1 MELAENAAHPK
12 RPERDIY
19 SVSRLNREV
28 RVLLERGF
36 GSLWLEAEISNFAK
50 PSSGHWYFSL
60 KDATAQVR
68 CAMFRQRNMLCAFTA
83 RDGQKVLV
91 RARIGLYEPRGEYQL
106 IVDHMEDAGLGALQ
120 RQFEELSAKLER
132 EGLFAAERK
141 RPLPSLP
148 RRIGI
153 ITSPTGA
160 AVRDILHVLAR
171 RFPAAAVLVYPVP
184 VQGAQAAAEI
194 VAALEAAGRRAE
206 CDVLILARGGGSL
219 EDLWAF
225 NDERLA
231 RAIVASPIPVITG
244 IGHEIDFTI
253 ADFAADMRAPTPS
266 AAAEMVVPDA
276 EEWFSAFVR
285 LGARLQRCMLRRLE
299 EHRERLR
306 WLTGRAALVSPA
318 ARLGAQAQRLDE
330 LEQCLVRAVRRRLQ
344 EHRERLRWL
353 AGRAALMSPSA
364 RLTQQ
369 RLRLDILEQQ
379 LNRAWRQAI
388 NSRRER
394 LLPLI
399 RTLECRQSARDA
411 GARLRHRQRRRRCH
425 SSQCRG
431 RQAGHDHRSAP
442 CPRQGSR
449 QNRRPVVMR
458 GSRAA
463 FASIVWGCALL
474 ARSPHALGV
483 DLPHENAVPGG
494 VKILRLNSTAT
505 SMPYVDTDGH
515 RALVVQDGATWVA
528 VIGIPLAAP
537 LGVAAGDGARSQR
550 HARA

>member
-1 MELAENAAHPK
+1 MVLAENATHPK
-12 RPERDIY
+12 RPDRDIY

-36 GSLWLEAEISNFAK
+36 GSLWLEAEISNFTR

-60 KDATAQVR
+60 KDAAAQVR

-83 RDGQKVLV
+83 SDGQKVLV

-106 IVDHMEDAGLGALQ
+106 IVDHMEDAGLGALK

-148 RRIGI
+148 GRIGI

-184 VQGAQAAAEI
+184 VQGAQAAVEI

-253 ADFAADMRAPTPS
+253 ADFAADVRAPTPS
-266 AAAEMVVPDA
+266 AAAELVVPDA
-276 EEWFSAFVR
+276 EEWLGAFVR
-285 LGARLQRCMLRRLE
+285 LGTRLQRGMRRRLE

-318 ARLGAQAQRLDE
+318 ARLSAQAQRLDE

-353 AGRAALMSPSA
+353 AGRAALVSPST

-369 RLRLDILEQQ
+369 RLRLEILDQQ
-379 LNRAWRQAI
+379 LSRAWRQVI
-388 NSRRER
+388 NSRREK
-394 LLPLI
+394 LVPLM
-399 RTLECRQSARDA
+399 RTLNAVSPLATLERGYAIVSLEGGEILRNAADVKP
-411 GARLRHRQRRRRCH
+411 GTIIEARLA
-425 SSQCRG
+425 RG
-431 RQAGHDHRSAP
+431 R
-442 CPRQGSR
+442 
-449 QNRRPVVMR
+449 V
-458 GSRAA
+458 RAK
-463 FASIVWGCALL
+463 IE
-474 ARSPHALGV
+474 GV
-483 DLPHENAVPGG
+483 
-494 VKILRLNSTAT
+494 S
-505 SMPYVDTDGH
+505 
-515 RALVVQDGATWVA
+515 
-528 VIGIPLAAP
+528 
-537 LGVAAGDGARSQR
+537 
-550 HARA
+550 

>member
-1 MELAENAAHPK
+1 MEIASSASPSA
-12 RPERDIY
+12 RPDRDIY

-36 GSLWLEAEISNFAK
+36 GSLWLEAEISNFTR

-60 KDATAQVR
+60 KDAVAQVR

-106 IVDHMEDAGLGALQ
+106 IVDHMEDAGLGALK
-120 RQFEELSAKLER
+120 RQFEELSAKLKQ

-171 RFPAAAVLVYPVP
+171 RFPAVAVLIYPVP

-244 IGHEIDFTI
+244 VGHEIDFTI
-253 ADFAADMRAPTPS
+253 ADFAADARAPTPS
-266 AAAEMVVPDA
+266 AAAELVVPDA
-276 EEWFSAFVR
+276 EEWLNTFVQI
-285 LGARLQRCMLRRLE
+285 GARLQRGLRRRLAAHRERLRWLTGRLDQTSPAARLGAQAQRVDELE
-299 EHRERLR
+299 QSLVRALRRRFQEHRERLR
-306 WLTGRAALVSPA
+306 WLTGRAALVSP
-318 ARLGAQAQRLDE
+318 
-330 LEQCLVRAVRRRLQ
+330 
-344 EHRERLRWL
+344 
-353 AGRAALMSPSA
+353 ST
-364 RLTQQ
+364 RLTRQ
-369 RLRLDILEQQ
+369 RLRLEDLDQQ
-379 LNRAWRQAI
+379 LYRAWRQGTD
-388 NSRRER
+388 SRRARLSDRQSRLWQASPVGRVREAAAQHAALFARLQAAGLEQTRRARER

-399 RTLECRQSARDA
+399 RTL
-411 GARLRHRQRRRRCH
+411 
-425 SSQCRG
+425 
-431 RQAGHDHRSAP
+431 
-442 CPRQGSR
+442 
-449 QNRRPVVMR
+449 
-458 GSRAA
+458 
-463 FASIVWGCALL
+463 
-474 ARSPHALGV
+474 
-483 DLPHENAVPGG
+483 NAVSPLATLGRGYAIVSIEGG
-494 VKILRLNSTAT
+494 AILRTAADAKPGTIIEAQLAHGRVRAKVEGT
-505 SMPYVDTDGH
+505 S
-515 RALVVQDGATWVA
+515 
-528 VIGIPLAAP
+528 
-537 LGVAAGDGARSQR
+537 
-550 HARA
+550 

>member
-1 MELAENAAHPK
+1 MEMAESASLPA
-12 RPERDIY
+12 RPDRDIY

-36 GSLWLEAEISNFAK
+36 GSLWLEAEVSNFAR

-106 IVDHMEDAGLGALQ
+106 IVDHMEDAGLGALK
-120 RQFEELSAKLER
+120 RQFEELSAKLKQ

-141 RPLPSLP
+141 RPLPGLP

-171 RFPAAAVLVYPVP
+171 RFPAAPVLIYPVS

-231 RAIVASPIPVITG
+231 RAIVASRIPVITG

-253 ADFAADMRAPTPS
+253 ADFAADVRAPTPS
-266 AAAEMVVPDA
+266 AAAELVVPDA
-276 EEWFSAFVR
+276 EEWLNAYVR
-285 LGARLQRCMLRRLE
+285 FGARLQRGMRRRLE

-306 WLTGRAALVSPA
+306 WLTGRLDQVSPA

-330 LEQCLVRAVRRRLQ
+330 LEQALVRALRRRLQ

-353 AGRAALMSPSA
+353 SGRAAQVSPST

-369 RLRLDILEQQ
+369 LLRLKNLDQRLS
-379 LNRAWRQAI
+379 RTWRHALD
-388 NSRRER
+388 SRREK
-394 LLPLI
+394 LLPLV
-399 RTLECRQSARDA
+399 RTLNAVSPLATLERGYAIVSVEGGAILRNA
-411 GARLRHRQRRRRCH
+411 AHAKPGTIIEARLAQ
-425 SSQCRG
+425 G
-431 RQAGHDHRSAP
+431 R
-442 CPRQGSR
+442 
-449 QNRRPVVMR
+449 V
-458 GSRAA
+458 RAK
-463 FASIVWGCALL
+463 VEG
-474 ARSPHALGV
+474 
-483 DLPHENAVPGG
+483 
-494 VKILRLNSTAT
+494 T
-505 SMPYVDTDGH
+505 S
-515 RALVVQDGATWVA
+515 
-528 VIGIPLAAP
+528 
-537 LGVAAGDGARSQR
+537 
-550 HARA
+550 

>member
-1 MELAENAAHPK
+1 MEMAGD
-12 RPERDIY
+12 RDIY

-36 GSLWLEAEISNFAK
+36 GSLWLEAEISNFTR

-83 RDGQKVLV
+83 SDGQKVLV

-106 IVDHMEDAGLGALQ
+106 IVDHMEDAGLGALK
-120 RQFEELSAKLER
+120 RQVEELSAKLER

-148 RRIGI
+148 GRIGI

-184 VQGAQAAAEI
+184 VQGAQAAVEI

-253 ADFAADMRAPTPS
+253 ADFAADVRAPTPS
-266 AAAEMVVPDA
+266 AAAELVVPDA
-276 EEWFSAFVR
+276 EEWLNAFVR
-285 LGARLQRCMLRRLE
+285 LGVRLQRGMRGRIA

-306 WLTGRAALVSPA
+306 WLTGRGSLVRPSAKLAQQSQRLDEVEQRLSRALELRLIASRERLSWLTGRAALVSPVS
-318 ARLGAQAQRLDE
+318 RVAQQ
-330 LEQCLVRAVRRRLQ
+330 LVRL
-344 EHRERLRWL
+344 ESLRM
-353 AGRAALMSPSA
+353 RS
-364 RLTQQ
+364 
-369 RLRLDILEQQ
+369 D
-379 LNRAWRQAI
+379 RAWRQI
-388 NSRRER
+388 
-394 LLPLI
+394 
-399 RTLECRQSARDA
+399 
-411 GARLRHRQRRRRCH
+411 
-425 SSQCRG
+425 
-431 RQAGHDHRSAP
+431 
-442 CPRQGSR
+442 
-449 QNRRPVVMR
+449 
-458 GSRAA
+458 
-463 FASIVWGCALL
+463 
-474 ARSPHALGV
+474 
-483 DLPHENAVPGG
+483 
-494 VKILRLNSTAT
+494 
-505 SMPYVDTDGH
+505 
-515 RALVVQDGATWVA
+515 
-528 VIGIPLAAP
+528 
-537 LGVAAGDGARSQR
+537 
-550 HARA
+550 

>member
-1 MELAENAAHPK
+1 METADIALLPA
-12 RPERDIY
+12 RPDRDIY

-36 GSLWLEAEISNFAK
+36 GSLWLEAEISNFAR

-106 IVDHMEDAGLGALQ
+106 IVDHMEDAGLGALK
-120 RQFEELSAKLER
+120 RQFEELSAKLAA

-141 RPLPSLP
+141 RPLPGLP

-171 RFPAAAVLVYPVP
+171 RFPAVSVLIYPVP

-194 VAALEAAGRRAE
+194 VAALELAGRRAE

-231 RAIVASPIPVITG
+231 RAIVASPIPLITG

-253 ADFAADMRAPTPS
+253 ADFAADVRAPTPS
-266 AAAEMVVPDA
+266 AAAELVVPDG
-276 EEWFSAFVR
+276 EEWLNSFVQF
-285 LGARLQRCMLRRLE
+285 GARLQRGMRRRLDA
-299 EHRERLR
+299 HGERLR
-306 WLTGRAALVSPA
+306 WLTGRAALASPA

-330 LEQCLVRAVRRRLQ
+330 LEQSLIRALRRRLQ
-344 EHRERLRWL
+344 EYRERLRWL
-353 AGRAALMSPSA
+353 SGRAALVSPTN
-364 RLTQQ
+364 RLAQQ
-369 RLRLDILEQQ
+369 LLRLDNLTQQ
-379 LNRAWRQAI
+379 LNRAWKRTLD
-388 NSRRER
+388 SRREK
-394 LLPLI
+394 LLPLV
-399 RTLECRQSARDA
+399 RTLNAVSPLATLDRGYAIVSLEGGDILRNAADA
-411 GARLRHRQRRRRCH
+411 KPGAIIEARLA
-425 SSQCRG
+425 RG
-431 RQAGHDHRSAP
+431 R
-442 CPRQGSR
+442 
-449 QNRRPVVMR
+449 V
-458 GSRAA
+458 RAKVEG
-463 FASIVWGCALL
+463 AS
-474 ARSPHALGV
+474 
-483 DLPHENAVPGG
+483 
-494 VKILRLNSTAT
+494 
-505 SMPYVDTDGH
+505 
-515 RALVVQDGATWVA
+515 
-528 VIGIPLAAP
+528 
-537 LGVAAGDGARSQR
+537 
-550 HARA
+550 